1 MFHKKKIFFISTSKI
16 LEVIAFRECM
26 KAENVITNYGISV
39 GKYKKPIIINK
50 NKNKNEK
57 IKST

>member
-1 MFHKKKIFFISTSKI
+1 
-16 LEVIAFRECM
+16 M
-26 KAENVITNYGISV
+26 KAENAITNYGISV
-39 GKYKKPIIINK
+39 GKYKKPIIIT

>member
-1 MFHKKKIFFISTSKI
+1 
-16 LEVIAFRECM
+16 M
-26 KAENVITNYGISV
+26 KAENAITNYGISV

-50 NKNKNEK
+50 NKNEK